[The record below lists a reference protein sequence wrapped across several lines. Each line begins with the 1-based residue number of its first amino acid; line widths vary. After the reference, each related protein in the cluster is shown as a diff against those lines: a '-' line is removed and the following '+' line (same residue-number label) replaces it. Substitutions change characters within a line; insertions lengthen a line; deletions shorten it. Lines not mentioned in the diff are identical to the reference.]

1 MIHRRPAAA
10 AQLSLLAQTSDVTTP
25 VLGKQRLAGWTRLS
39 RGLYV
44 PTATR
49 TSSRDLAA
57 WSLLLPASAAFTH
70 LTAARQFGWWLPEQV
85 PQPIFVAARED
96 ATIPVRPDLLISRH
110 PRPLP
115 GHRGRRPS
123 ARHTGGDASGGG
135 PATAPR
141 RPDAANRHPAAGSA
155 QRIGLGVGDAGLAPR
170 RPTSTSSRSTR
181 SSTSGVSSSPGPT
194 CGSGEPAGYTNTT
207 AVGIAR
213 SRSTSPTST
222 GTAAWSRTT
231 GNDAASPHG
240 PCSGTAARLSPRPT
254 AGWLARGTRP
264 ACNAGTPWSPNPCSG
279 PAVAPSSAGPGGG
292 PSPSTKCWAGTRVRA
307 AILSRANSYFG

>member
-1 MIHRRPAAA
+1 MAA
-10 AQLSLLAQTSDVTTP
+10 
-25 VLGKQRLAGWTRLS
+25 
-39 RGLYV
+39 
-44 PTATR
+44 
-49 TSSRDLAA
+49 
-57 WSLLLPASAAFTH
+57 
-70 LTAARQFGWWLPEQV
+70 EQV

-254 AGWLARGTRP
+254 ASWLARGTRP
-264 ACNAGTPWSPNPCSG
+264 ACNAGHPGRRIPVRAPRSR
-279 PAVAPSSAGPGGG
+279 PAPPDLAAGPLRALSVGPGHVFGPQSCPGSTVTSGRRRGGAPG
-292 PSPSTKCWAGTRVRA
+292 SAEAGSGRSGGRRRA
-307 AILSRANSYFG
+307 AAA